1 MEKWLKVLSII
12 GICFS
17 FISLIGST
25 ENPKEFI
32 YSIFIGLIWVPQSI
46 LSLLLIGRLR
56 KIRNFIQEHVVIPGR
71 TFLYRLCSDEIPN

>member
-12 GICFS
+12 GIFFC
-17 FISLIGST
+17 FISLIGGT
-25 ENPKEFI
+25 GNPEEFI

-56 KIRNFIQEHVVIPGR
+56 KIRNFIQEHGVIPGR
-71 TFLYRLCSDEIPN
+71 AYLYGLCSDEIPN

>member
-12 GICFS
+12 GIFFC

-25 ENPKEFI
+25 DNPEEFI
-32 YSIFIGLIWVPQSI
+32 CSILIGLIWVPQSI

-71 TFLYRLCSDEIPN
+71 AFLYRLCSDEIPN